1 MEKMLSDEMITKDKA
16 TVDPTI
22 DELIIEIKRELN
34 KIRFICEQMAEERA
48 EIEHIK
54 QEAREIDAET
64 DAFINLHTGE
74 WFKTA

>member
-22 DELIIEIKRELN
+22 DELINEIKRELN
-34 KIRFICEQMAEERA
+34 KIRVICEQMAEERA

>member
-16 TVDPTI
+16 TANPTI

-34 KIRFICEQMAEERA
+34 NIRVICDQMAEERA